1 VVKRGIA
8 FSLDEEVGVF
18 VQLSFDLLDYES
30 VFFRRVREEKMLL
43 VMYLSTGL
51 VERSTMI
58 GWRSLHSRICLR
70 WVHCWSGS
78 TADLVEREEA
88 IL

>member
-1 VVKRGIA
+1 M
-8 FSLDEEVGVF
+8 SL
-18 VQLSFDLLDYES
+18 SNCLLICWAIS
-30 VFFRRVREEKMLL
+30 RCCCRRVREEKMLL

-70 WVHCWSGS
+70 WVHHCSGS